1 MPQSDKREIMNLAN
15 VSRRRLRLR
24 VAVLASLTLAML
36 APAAAQETQIKLDP
50 AKTRVEWTLGDVLHT
65 VQGTFQ
71 LKSGT
76 ISFDARTGEASG
88 QVVVDATSGN
98 SGNGMRDS
106 KMKKEVLES
115 ARYPEIVFSPKH
127 VSGYVAGQESSTVQV
142 AGTFAIHG
150 GTHDLT
156 LTLPI
161 VVKNTSV
168 EAHTKFVVPY
178 EEWGMKN
185 PSTLFLKVEKT
196 VQISISAVGE
206 LQTASASHSSN

>member
-1 MPQSDKREIMNLAN
+1 MREFAGREIMNVAHASESLLRRIAIGAALA
-15 VSRRRLRLR
+15 
-24 VAVLASLTLAML
+24 LALL
-36 APAAAQETQIKLDP
+36 APAAAQQTQIKLDP
-50 AKTRVEWTLGDVLHT
+50 AKTRIDWTLGDALHT

-76 ISFDARTGEASG
+76 ILFDPLTGEASG

-142 AGTFAIHG
+142 AGDFAIHG
-150 GTHDLT
+150 GTHELT
-156 LTLPI
+156 LTVPI
-161 VVKNTSV
+161 VVKSTSV

-196 VQISISAVGE
+196 VQISISTTGE
-206 LQTASASHSSN
+206 VQAASAAHSSN